1 MFTTVLSL
9 LRLRNTNQLDLI
21 QLNLVIF
28 AKRFPSEARN
38 SVSFTVCIQAM
49 QGAFIKCLKLPV
61 TPECHFKKTAY
72 VLSSFTVLSLAFLIS
87 VSFCPCFL
95 LSLSPLLLIDNW
107 KRIEDTGSPAVR
119 SFISLFQL
127 SSNESALLAC
137 VCVKD

>member
-1 MFTTVLSL
+1 M
-9 LRLRNTNQLDLI
+9 
-21 QLNLVIF
+21 
-28 AKRFPSEARN
+28 
-38 SVSFTVCIQAM
+38 SFTVCTQEM

-87 VSFCPCFL
+87 VSFCPSFL

-127 SSNESALLAC
+127 LSNESALLAC
-137 VCVKD
+137 VFVTDLKTFPLLWASEKYLKSCKSECFLFMLFLKLNLIGFSLL